1 MGPIDCDATDLSVI
15 NETLR
20 SLSSGAS
27 AELANPRGRHN
38 LAVGLERAIEV
49 RIDGHVGY
57 YCGGMNRAATIR
69 VSGNTGQ
76 GVGENMM
83 TGEIRVEG
91 FASAAAGASAHGGLL
106 VVKKDVSI
114 RCGIS
119 LKGAEI
125 VVGGNAGNMC
135 GFMAQ
140 LGTIIICGNAAQDL
154 GDSLYEAVIYVGGEI
169 AGLGADAEIQE
180 MTESDRSKLQE
191 LLNRAGI
198 DKDPV
203 SFRRVASAKE
213 LYHFDESKRQ
223 VYG

>member
-1 MGPIDCDATDLSVI
+1 MGPIDCNATDLSTI

-27 AELANPRGRHN
+27 AELANPGGRHN
-38 LAVGLERAIEV
+38 LAVGLERGIEV
-49 RIDGHVGY
+49 KIDGHVGY
-57 YCGGMNRAATIR
+57 YCGGMNQGATIR

-83 TGEIRVEG
+83 AGEIRVDG

-140 LGTIIICGNAAQDL
+140 LGTIIICGDAAQDL

-198 DKDPV
+198 DKNPA

-213 LYHFDESKRQ
+213 LYYFDASKRQ
-223 VYG
+223 AYG

>member
-1 MGPIDCDATDLSVI
+1 MGPIDCDATDLSTV

-20 SLSSGAS
+20 SLSSGSS
-27 AELANPRGRHN
+27 AELVNPRGRHN
-38 LAVGLERAIEV
+38 LAVGLEREIEV
-49 RIDGHVGY
+49 KIDGHVGY
-57 YCGGMNRAATIR
+57 YCGGMNRGATIS

-83 TGEIRVEG
+83 TGEIRVDG

-106 VVKKDVSI
+106 VVRKDASI

-140 LGTIIICGNAAQDL
+140 LGTIIICGDAAPDL

-169 AGLGADAEIQE
+169 AGLGADAQIQE

-191 LLNRAGI
+191 LLKRAEI
-198 DKDPV
+198 DKDPA
-203 SFRRVASAKE
+203 SFQRVASAKQ
-213 LYHFDESKRQ
+213 LYHFDASKSQ
-223 VYG
+223 AYE